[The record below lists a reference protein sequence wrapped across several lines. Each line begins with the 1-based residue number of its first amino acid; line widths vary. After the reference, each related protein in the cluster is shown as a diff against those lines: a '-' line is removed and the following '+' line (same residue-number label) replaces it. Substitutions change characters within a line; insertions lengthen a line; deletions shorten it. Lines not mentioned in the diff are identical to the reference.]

1 MTLMLDPEI
10 GVPFSDKVPYIDL
23 RARAEAACNSAML
36 LSEHGLDVE
45 PTKEDQDTAA
55 KLALAYAEDPEKTSK
70 KVNNKR
76 AATLTPASL
85 IITGNIL
92 KEFGH
97 SVVESS
103 VQIRHLVTNKLI
115 DETMNPD
122 ARVRIRALEL
132 LGKIS
137 DVGLFAE
144 KTEVTITHQTTDDIK
159 ERLRNKLMKLVNP
172 EEVEEA
178 TFIDVDAMLG
188 ADDEDDVDDADDD
201 EVGETENFDG

>member
-23 RARAEAACNSAML
+23 RARAEAACNTATL
-36 LSEHGLDVE
+36 LAEHGLDVE